1 MRSFLSPLFI
11 SIAFC
16 AIITPALAEKS
27 LKNKS
32 LVATIVS
39 YECGDNCYLT
49 VSDEQG
55 TERVGLCAAP
65 LCDTWNQATEMPKK
79 FVGKKISFV
88 IGTGQQFDAS
98 GALMGEM
105 EAFMQIKL
113 LK

>member
-1 MRSFLSPLFI
+1 MRTFLTPLFI

-16 AIITPALAEKS
+16 AVIPPVLAK
-27 LKNKS
+27 KAVNKP
-32 LVATIVS
+32 LIATIVS

-49 VSDEQG
+49 VKDTQG
-55 TERVGLCAAP
+55 KERVGLCAAP

>member
-1 MRSFLSPLFI
+1 MRSFLSPLFL

-16 AIITPALAEKS
+16 AVIPPVLAEKTVN
-27 LKNKS
+27 NKS
-32 LVATIVS
+32 LIATIVS

-49 VSDEQG
+49 VTDEQG

-65 LCDTWNQATEMPKK
+65 LCDTWNQAAEMPKK

-88 IGTGQQFDAS
+88 IGTGQQFNAS
-98 GALMGEM
+98 GDLMGEM

>member
-1 MRSFLSPLFI
+1 MRSFLTSLFV

-16 AIITPALAEKS
+16 AVIPPVLAEKP
-27 LKNKS
+27 LI
-32 LVATIVS
+32 ATIVS

-65 LCDTWNQATEMPKK
+65 LCDKWNQATEMPTK

-88 IGTGQQFDAS
+88 IGSGQQFDAS